1 MADLLQMQRFAIQ
14 ARSLTED
21 PAFRRAYEKL
31 YLEAF
36 DSIRRSTPEDE
47 RTREEAYW
55 CLRTLERLDS
65 ALQSEIKAFDR
76 AAATQ
81 DRQQ

>member
-1 MADLLQMQRFAIQ
+1 VQRLAAQ

-36 DSIRRSTPEDE
+36 DTIRRSAPEDE
-47 RTREEAYW
+47 RAREEAYW
-55 CLRTLERLDS
+55 SMRTLERLDS
-65 ALQSEIKAFDR
+65 ALQAEIKAFDR
-76 AAATQ
+76 ASTMQ
-81 DRQQ
+81 DREQ